1 MFTHRGKRSL
11 GYECKV
17 EKVTAGSWTRRS
29 RRAAA
34 GSSFFPARSC
44 LSAPAAFM
52 TANPMSKS
60 YRMVVLLAML
70 DRGPDKW
77 YQPMTPEEATP
88 YFYEYLMAKEYRKL
102 RDFSDKKTTR
112 LWQYDAGRVAQLVAD
127 MPMTKWANGS
137 KGLIAFDGTTFAIQV
152 DFEKESA
159 KARES
164 VFHWTNEIAEYR
176 LAFYFERK
184 SVLAPG

>member
-1 MFTHRGKRSL
+1 MIQ
-11 GYECKV
+11 V
-17 EKVTAGSWTRRS
+17 
-29 RRAAA
+29 AAA
-34 GSSFFPARSC
+34 IIQNEHGQLLIARKKAGTPQDSYERYRGW
-44 LSAPAAFM
+44 LEEVEG
-52 TANPMSKS
+52 TPMSKS
-60 YRMVVLLAML
+60 YKMVVLLAML

-77 YQPMTPEEATP
+77 YQPMTPEEAAP
-88 YFYEYLMAKEYRKL
+88 FFYEYLMAKEYRKL

-152 DFEKESA
+152 NFEKESA
-159 KARES
+159 KTRES
-164 VFHWTNEIAEYR
+164 VFHWTKEIAEYR

-184 SVLAPG
+184 SVLVPG